1 MLVSNVFL
9 SSFGAVQLPREQIL
23 AVSEV
28 LTSMKQQAIP
38 CTSVFHH
45 GLNQPHT
52 TQFNKVHLVD
62 FTRKKGWLS
71 TECSLTNL
79 SNNLLINSQ
88 QQPWKVNDLSM
99 LLH

>member
-1 MLVSNVFL
+1 MPVSNVFL

-38 CTSVFHH
+38 YTSVFHH

-52 TQFNKVHLVD
+52 TQFTL
-62 FTRKKGWLS
+62 
-71 TECSLTNL
+71 
-79 SNNLLINSQ
+79 
-88 QQPWKVNDLSM
+88 
-99 LLH
+99 